1 MYKNDNTEISIKYR
15 FEQLLSGIYARWV
28 CENNKQ
34 VCMDCLKPRSNI
46 NTFYFKKC
54 GFPKF
59 YVFDYQNSSF
69 VLLFSL
75 KWMKWKYSQK
85 SNFILM
91 Q

>member
-46 NTFYFKKC
+46 NTF
-54 GFPKF
+54 
-59 YVFDYQNSSF
+59 
-69 VLLFSL
+69 
-75 KWMKWKYSQK
+75 
-85 SNFILM
+85 
-91 Q
+91 